1 MGKEGSGRMWR
12 RDGWK
17 GDPENCITLSMHD
30 WKSSTPNVIS
40 HTPIAKKVPEFH
52 QINFRIHGSPYGR
65 PSEKVP
71 NSIRKVGQ
79 FRLNL
84 LFPID
89 RCVAV
94 PNRQNDP
101 HLKFKSNVAI
111 FFRANLRGKC
121 FEVRFTVANSPK
133 HLWDPFCERR
143 KVRTYFPITR
153 RHRHPEF
160 PYTHYRFRSSILIF
174 LPLSLSLLVI
184 CGKYLEKSSRVE
196 MEYGKGNLSGSHIQG
211 SLVPTEENKQKFSLA
226 YDEKRRRKTQ
236 PEV

>member
-1 MGKEGSGRMWR
+1 MGAPMVAH
-12 RDGWK
+12 
-17 GDPENCITLSMHD
+17 P
-30 WKSSTPNVIS
+30 
-40 HTPIAKKVPEFH
+40 KKV
-52 QINFRIHGSPYGR
+52 R
-65 PSEKVP
+65 
-71 NSIRKVGQ
+71 NSIGEV
-79 FRLNL
+79 NSDSIS
-84 LFPID
+84 FPID

-111 FFRANLRGKC
+111 FSRANLRGKC
-121 FEVRFTVANSPK
+121 FEVRYTVNANSPK

-143 KVRTYFPITR
+143 KVRTYFPIAR

-211 SLVPTEENKQKFSLA
+211 SLVPTNEGGE
-226 YDEKRRRKTQ
+226 
-236 PEV
+236 